1 MPSGHCPIRLSK
13 LVKTEKQRG
22 KARNKDYAAGPGIC
36 RSGRIVRIYPAGT
49 RPFGIQCGYKSIW
62 TIWHIAYICPLI
74 HVKYS
79 EAGRMNKTKSHFKLI
94 KRSRGSF
101 FPQGLIWHFT
111 CSAAVH
117 IKWVKSSFL
126 FGHPTKLSTF
136 PTKKQQGNP
145 FS

>member
-1 MPSGHCPIRLSK
+1 MLLFISFEQPLIWDLVSLLGRLDNNFYLMHPVCPIRLSK
-13 LVKTEKQRG
+13 PVKTEKQRG
-22 KARNKDYAAGPGIC
+22 KPWDKDYAAGPGIC

-94 KRSRGSF
+94 KRSRKRKF
-101 FPQGLIWHFT
+101 L
-111 CSAAVH
+111 
-117 IKWVKSSFL
+117 SSRINMAFYL
-126 FGHPTKLSTF
+126 FRRRPY
-136 PTKKQQGNP
+136 
-145 FS
+145 

>member
-1 MPSGHCPIRLSK
+1 MHPVCPIRLSK
-13 LVKTEKQRG
+13 PVKTEKQRG
-22 KARNKDYAAGPGIC
+22 KPWNKDYAAGPGIC

-94 KRSRGSF
+94 KRSRKRKFLSSRINMAF
-101 FPQGLIWHFT
+101 YLLR
-111 CSAAVH
+111 H